1 MMIERV
7 GLNDLEQLIKIEKKV
22 FREDAFS
29 RETIKKL
36 ILQNTLFLKIEDD
49 NLSNKIIG
57 FVIAIKDDEDRVNI
71 INFVIQK
78 KFQKQGYGSLLLKKA
93 LERINRI
100 KGVKRIILNV
110 KTSNVSAIDLYKKFN
125 FRIVGKIEQYYRQKE
140 SAYLMELKI

>member
-7 GLNDLEQLIKIEKKV
+7 ELNDLEQLIKIEKKM

-36 ILQNTLFLKIEDD
+36 ILQNTLFLKIEDN
-49 NLSNKIIG
+49 NLSKKIIG

-78 KFQKQGYGSLLLKKA
+78 KFQKLGYGSLLLNKT
-93 LERINRI
+93 LERIKKI

-110 KTSNVSAIDLYKKFN
+110 KTTNVSAIDLYKKFN
-125 FRIVGKIEQYYRQKE
+125 FRIIGKIEQYYRQKE
-140 SAYLMELKI
+140 SAYLMELKF

>member
-1 MMIERV
+1 MGNRIKTLIFMCLFIFLFMFVSCARRPIVLEDVYSKTNIDFNIYKRLAVIEFTPNIRV
-7 GLNDLEQLIKIEKKV
+7 KKNKTITEI
-22 FREDAFS
+22 FED
-29 RETIKKL
+29 E
-36 ILQNTLFLKIEDD
+36 
-49 NLSNKIIG
+49 
-57 FVIAIKDDEDRVNI
+57 
-71 INFVIQK
+71 
-78 KFQKQGYGSLLLKKA
+78 FQKQGYGSLLLKKA